1 MTDLICTYR
10 PLPPLSPAD
19 KIYIRSNF
27 HTLEELCL
35 SRPDKPADCRSQ
47 IRARLLPLP
56 TYAIERMAESY
67 GQQSPEVQIGEEFAS
82 YLSGEYR
89 VCLRWVTP
97 ETIFLKG
104 LAMGKIDELLSE
116 PNAGDSEWSAALR
129 SWVNRLDAM
138 EREFA
143 PCDTARFG
151 SLPSRVRYIANARA
165 KYSACLSFGCFGMH
179 KDEQPGHQSQKIDH
193 ITQEAEEL
201 EDRRQQDPIR
211 PMRVGLEAEPGGTG
225 MKRD

>member
-1 MTDLICTYR
+1 MTDFIDTHR

-19 KIYIRSNF
+19 KVYIRSNF

-35 SRPDKPADCRSQ
+35 SRPNKPADYRSQ
-47 IRARLLPLP
+47 IRAGLLPLP
-56 TYAIERMAESY
+56 TYAVEGVEMYPSDYFVFPDSVGSLGDQLKKRFFAQYRRMADSY
-67 GQQSPEVQIGEEFAS
+67 GQRIPEAQIGEEFAS
-82 YLSGEYR
+82 YLSGEYG

-116 PNAGDSEWSAALR
+116 PNAGDSEWSVTLR
-129 SWVNRLDAM
+129 SWTSRLDAM

-151 SLPSRVRYIANARA
+151 SLPSRVRYIDNVRA
-165 KYSACLSFGCFGMH
+165 KYPDCFTAPAIPEG
-179 KDEQPGHQSQKIDH
+179 
-193 ITQEAEEL
+193 
-201 EDRRQQDPIR
+201 
-211 PMRVGLEAEPGGTG
+211 
-225 MKRD
+225 

>member
-1 MTDLICTYR
+1 MTDFIDTYR

-35 SRPDKPADCRSQ
+35 SRPNKPADYRSQ
-47 IRARLLPLP
+47 IRAALLPLP
-56 TYAIERMAESY
+56 TYAVDGIEMYPADFFVFPDSVGCLGDQLKKQFFARYQRMAESY
-67 GQQSPEVQIGEEFAS
+67 GQQIPEGQIGEEFAS
-82 YLSGEYR
+82 YLSGEYG

-116 PNAGDSEWSAALR
+116 PNAGHTEWSAALR
-129 SWVNRLDAM
+129 SWINRLDAM

-151 SLPSRVRYIANARA
+151 SLPSRVRYIDNVMA
-165 KYSACLSFGCFGMH
+165 KYPDCFTAPAIPEG
-179 KDEQPGHQSQKIDH
+179 
-193 ITQEAEEL
+193 
-201 EDRRQQDPIR
+201 
-211 PMRVGLEAEPGGTG
+211 
-225 MKRD
+225 